1 MAEKAPEKKVSGM
14 LLLKG
19 VVAGLV
25 SIALV
30 VGGVCCALPRQSDVV
45 DQTRLYDYVYS
56 GTKSE
61 SVDFTTTNMSDDGI
75 LTFGTSELYISS
87 PLVNQC
93 PQKVFGESVSGVD
106 MTYVGEAFDQS
117 LWQAIAA
124 GAYAPSSKNRKVA
137 LMLSPQWFFK
147 GNGQQSKLSSKF
159 SYQLYKGFLEND
171 SISDDTKAYVRQRL
185 ETLGV
190 EGTQIAAANDDTFV
204 DAINDAAYQFSNDLR
219 IRSKIDAL
227 VKGSPKNS
235 QVRSAGEPTGEPD
248 WNALLSD
255 AQAQG
260 EQSCTNN
267 DFGIHDA
274 YWDKNSQYESE
285 QNQDF
290 VHADDEWADFQCFLK
305 VCKEA
310 GLEPL
315 VVILPMH
322 GSWYD
327 EMGVTSDTRAQFYD
341 QARSLCDEAGVAYA
355 DFSSC
360 EYEKYFLCDT
370 VHPGW
375 IGWVRIEHAVYDF
388 VNGQDNAFLGGAGF
402 GGVDGLKAAM
412 SADSNESDA
421 AIVNG
426 ASGDLNGASGDSD
439 GASYDS
445 GAGVEPSTPSDNA
458 ATGANSAV
466 QEGGAE

>member
-1 MAEKAPEKKVSGM
+1 MDRTKSKDERGTGISG
-14 LLLKG
+14 LTLLKG
-19 VVAGLV
+19 VVGGFLSLA
-25 SIALV
+25 V
-30 VGGVCCALPRQSDVV
+30 VVAAITCALPQQNAKADT
-45 DQTRLYDYVYS
+45 TRLYDYVYS
-56 GTKSE
+56 GVKSE
-61 SVDFTTTNMSDDGI
+61 SVDFTTANMSDDGI
-75 LTFGTSELYISS
+75 LTFGTSELYISM

-124 GAYAPSSKNRKVA
+124 GAYAPQAKSNKVV

-147 GNGQQSKLSSKF
+147 NNGQQSKFASKF
-159 SYQLYKGFLEND
+159 SYTLYKNFLNNAA
-171 SISDDTKAYVRQRL
+171 ISDDTKAYVRSRL
-185 ETLGV
+185 QQLGV
-190 EGTQIAAANDDTFV
+190 DETQIRAANDDTLI
-204 DAINDAAYQFSNDLR
+204 DAFNDAAYQFSNDLR
-219 IRSKIDAL
+219 IRSKLDAL
-227 VKGSPKNS
+227 VNGSPKKS
-235 QVRSAGEPTGEPD
+235 QTRTAAQYTGEPD
-248 WNALLSD
+248 WDSLLDD

-274 YWDKNSQYESE
+274 YWEKNSQYRSESG
-285 QNQDF
+285 QDF
-290 VHADDEWADFQCFLK
+290 THADDEWSDFECFLH

-322 GSWYD
+322 GQWYD
-327 EMGVTSDTRAQFYD
+327 QAGVTSDTRAQFYD
-341 QARSLCDEAGVAYA
+341 QARAMCDAQDVAYA

-388 VNGQDNAFLGGAGF
+388 VNNRDDEFLGGGAF
-402 GGVDGLKAAM
+402 GEAEGL
-412 SADSNESDA
+412 SSQSEEGNSDA
-421 AIVNG
+421 
-426 ASGDLNGASGDSD
+426 
-439 GASYDS
+439 
-445 GAGVEPSTPSDNA
+445 
-458 ATGANSAV
+458 
-466 QEGGAE
+466 

>member
-1 MAEKAPEKKVSGM
+1 M

-25 SIALV
+25 AIVLV
-30 VGGVCCALPRQSDVV
+30 AGGVCCALPRQSDVV

-124 GAYAPSSKNRKVA
+124 GAYAPSSKNRKVV

-147 GNGQQSKLSSKF
+147 GNGQQSKFSSKF

-171 SISDDTKAYVRQRL
+171 SISDDTKTYVRQRL
-185 ETLGV
+185 EALGV

-235 QVRSAGEPTGEPD
+235 QVRSAGEPTGEPNWD
-248 WNALLSD
+248 ALLSD

-267 DFGIHDA
+267 DYGIHDA
-274 YWDKNSQYESE
+274 YWDKNSQYKSE

-290 VHADDEWADFQCFLK
+290 VHADEEWADFQCFLK

-388 VNGQDNAFLGGAGF
+388 ANDQDNAFLGGAGF
-402 GGVDGLKAAM
+402 GGVDGLKAAI
-412 SADSNESDA
+412 SADSSENNA
-421 AIVNG
+421 AITNG
-426 ASGDLNGASGDSD
+426 SSGDSD
-439 GASYDS
+439 GASHNE
-445 GAGVEPSTPSDNA
+445 GAGAEPSTPSDNA
-458 ATGANSAV
+458 ATGANSVV
-466 QEGGAE
+466 QEGGVE

>member
-25 SIALV
+25 AIALV
-30 VGGVCCALPRQSDVV
+30 MGGVCCALPHQGDVA

-124 GAYAPSSKNRKVA
+124 GAYAPASKSRKVV

-147 GNGQQSKLSSKF
+147 GNGQQSKFSSKF

-171 SISDDTKAYVRQRL
+171 SISDETKAYVRQRL

-190 EGTQIAAANDDTFV
+190 DGTQIAAANDDTFV

-235 QVRSAGEPTGEPD
+235 PTRSAGEPTGEPD
-248 WNALLSD
+248 WDALLSD

-267 DFGIHDA
+267 DYGIHDA
-274 YWDKNSQYESE
+274 YWDKNSQYKSE

-290 VHADDEWADFQCFLK
+290 VHADDEWADFQCLLK

-322 GSWYD
+322 GGWYD
-327 EMGVTSDTRAQFYD
+327 EMGVTSDIRAQFYD

-402 GGVDGLKAAM
+402 GSVDGLKAAM
-412 SADSNESDA
+412 SADLSESDA
-421 AIVNG
+421 AIANG

-445 GAGVEPSTPSDNA
+445 GVGAEPSTPSDNA
-458 ATGANSAV
+458 ATDANSAV

>member
-1 MAEKAPEKKVSGM
+1 M
-14 LLLKG
+14 
-19 VVAGLV
+19 
-25 SIALV
+25 
-30 VGGVCCALPRQSDVV
+30 
-45 DQTRLYDYVYS
+45 
-56 GTKSE
+56 
-61 SVDFTTTNMSDDGI
+61 
-75 LTFGTSELYISS
+75 
-87 PLVNQC
+87 
-93 PQKVFGESVSGVD
+93 
-106 MTYVGEAFDQS
+106 GEAFDQS

-124 GAYAPSSKNRKVA
+124 GAYAPSSKNRKVV

-147 GNGQQSKLSSKF
+147 GNGQQSKFSSKF

-185 ETLGV
+185 EALGV

-204 DAINDAAYQFSNDLR
+204 DAINDATYQFSNDLR

-235 QVRSAGEPTGEPD
+235 QVRSAGESTGEPD
-248 WNALLSD
+248 WDVLLSD

-267 DFGIHDA
+267 DYGIHDA
-274 YWDKNSQYESE
+274 YWDKNSQYKSE

-290 VHADDEWADFQCFLK
+290 VHADEEWADFQCFLK

-341 QARSLCDEAGVAYA
+341 QACSLCDEAGVAYA

-388 VNGQDNAFLGGAGF
+388 ANGQDNAFLGGAGF
-402 GGVDGLKAAM
+402 GGVDGLKAAI
-412 SADSNESDA
+412 SADSSENNA
-421 AIVNG
+421 AIANG
-426 ASGDLNGASGDSD
+426 SSGDSD
-439 GASYDS
+439 GASHNE
-445 GAGVEPSTPSDNA
+445 GAGAEPSTPSDNA
-458 ATGANSAV
+458 ATGANSVV
-466 QEGGAE
+466 QEGGVE

>member
-1 MAEKAPEKKVSGM
+1 MAEMAPEKKVSGM

-25 SIALV
+25 AIAFV
-30 VGGVCCALPRQSDVV
+30 VGGVCCALPRQGDVA

-124 GAYAPSSKNRKVA
+124 GAYAPASKNRKVA

-147 GNGQQSKLSSKF
+147 GNGQQSKFSSKF

-171 SISDDTKAYVRQRL
+171 SISDETKAYVRQRL

-190 EGTQIAAANDDTFV
+190 DGTQIAAANDDAFV

-235 QVRSAGEPTGEPD
+235 QTRSAGEPTGEPD
-248 WNALLSD
+248 WDALLSD

-267 DFGIHDA
+267 DYGIHDA
-274 YWDKNSQYESE
+274 YWDKNSQYKSE

-322 GSWYD
+322 GGWYD
-327 EMGVTSDTRAQFYD
+327 EMGVTSDIRAQFYD

-388 VNGQDNAFLGGAGF
+388 VNGQDNAFLGGA
-402 GGVDGLKAAM
+402 
-412 SADSNESDA
+412 E
-421 AIVNG
+421 
-426 ASGDLNGASGDSD
+426 
-439 GASYDS
+439 
-445 GAGVEPSTPSDNA
+445 
-458 ATGANSAV
+458 
-466 QEGGAE
+466 

>member
-1 MAEKAPEKKVSGM
+1 MAEMAPEKKVSGM

-25 SIALV
+25 AIALV
-30 VGGVCCALPRQSDVV
+30 MGGVCCALPRQSDVA

-124 GAYAPSSKNRKVA
+124 GAYAPASKNRKVV

-147 GNGQQSKLSSKF
+147 GNGQQPKLSSKF

-171 SISDDTKAYVRQRL
+171 SIGDDTKAYVRQRL

-190 EGTQIAAANDDTFV
+190 DGTQIAAANDDTFV

-235 QVRSAGEPTGEPD
+235 PTRLAGEPTGEPD
-248 WNALLSD
+248 WDALLSD

-267 DFGIHDA
+267 DYGIHDA
-274 YWDKNSQYESE
+274 YWDKNSQYKSE

-305 VCKEA
+305 VCREA

-322 GSWYD
+322 GGWYD
-327 EMGVTSDTRAQFYD
+327 EMGVTSDIRAQFYD

-388 VNGQDNAFLGGAGF
+388 VNGQDNAFLGGA
-402 GGVDGLKAAM
+402 
-412 SADSNESDA
+412 E
-421 AIVNG
+421 
-426 ASGDLNGASGDSD
+426 
-439 GASYDS
+439 
-445 GAGVEPSTPSDNA
+445 
-458 ATGANSAV
+458 
-466 QEGGAE
+466 

>member
-1 MAEKAPEKKVSGM
+1 MAEMAPEKKVSGM

-25 SIALV
+25 AIAFV
-30 VGGVCCALPRQSDVV
+30 VGGVCCALPRQGDVA

-106 MTYVGEAFDQS
+106 LTYVGEAFDQS

-124 GAYAPSSKNRKVA
+124 GAYAPAAKNRKVV

-171 SISDDTKAYVRQRL
+171 SIGDDTKAYVRQRL

-190 EGTQIAAANDDTFV
+190 DGTQIAAANDDTFV

-235 QVRSAGEPTGEPD
+235 PTRSTGEPTGEPD
-248 WNALLSD
+248 WDALLSD

-267 DFGIHDA
+267 DYGIHDA
-274 YWDKNSQYESE
+274 YWNKNSQYKSE

-322 GSWYD
+322 GGWYD
-327 EMGVTSDTRAQFYD
+327 EMGVTSDIRAQFYD
-341 QARSLCDEAGVAYA
+341 QARSLCDDAGVAYA

-388 VNGQDNAFLGGAGF
+388 VNGQDNAFLGGA
-402 GGVDGLKAAM
+402 
-412 SADSNESDA
+412 E
-421 AIVNG
+421 
-426 ASGDLNGASGDSD
+426 
-439 GASYDS
+439 
-445 GAGVEPSTPSDNA
+445 
-458 ATGANSAV
+458 
-466 QEGGAE
+466 

>member
-1 MAEKAPEKKVSGM
+1 MAEMTPEKKVSGM
-14 LLLKG
+14 LLFKG

-25 SIALV
+25 ATALV
-30 VGGVCCALPRQSDVV
+30 VGGVCCALPRQGDVA

-124 GAYAPSSKNRKVA
+124 GAYAPASKNRKVV

-147 GNGQQSKLSSKF
+147 GNGQQSKFSSKF

-171 SISDDTKAYVRQRL
+171 SISDETKAYVRQRL

-190 EGTQIAAANDDTFV
+190 DGTQIAAANDDTFV

-235 QVRSAGEPTGEPD
+235 PTRSTGKPTGEPTGMRCFPMRRRK
-248 WNALLSD
+248 ASSRAPITITASMMLIGIKTLSTK
-255 AQAQG
+255 ASKIKI
-260 EQSCTNN
+260 SCM
-267 DFGIHDA
+267 
-274 YWDKNSQYESE
+274 
-285 QNQDF
+285 
-290 VHADDEWADFQCFLK
+290 
-305 VCKEA
+305 
-310 GLEPL
+310 
-315 VVILPMH
+315 PMMN
-322 GSWYD
+322 GPI
-327 EMGVTSDTRAQFYD
+327 
-341 QARSLCDEAGVAYA
+341 
-355 DFSSC
+355 FSAC
-360 EYEKYFLCDT
+360 
-370 VHPGW
+370 
-375 IGWVRIEHAVYDF
+375 
-388 VNGQDNAFLGGAGF
+388 
-402 GGVDGLKAAM
+402 
-412 SADSNESDA
+412 
-421 AIVNG
+421 
-426 ASGDLNGASGDSD
+426 
-439 GASYDS
+439 
-445 GAGVEPSTPSDNA
+445 
-458 ATGANSAV
+458 
-466 QEGGAE
+466 

>member
-25 SIALV
+25 AIALV
-30 VGGVCCALPRQSDVV
+30 VGGVCCALPRQGDVA

-124 GAYAPSSKNRKVA
+124 GAYAPAAKNRKAV

-147 GNGQQSKLSSKF
+147 GNGQQSKFSSKF

-171 SISDDTKAYVRQRL
+171 SISDETKAYVRQRL

-190 EGTQIAAANDDTFV
+190 DGTQIAAANDDTFV

-235 QVRSAGEPTGEPD
+235 QTRSAGEPTGEPD
-248 WNALLSD
+248 WDALLSD

-267 DFGIHDA
+267 DYGIHDA
-274 YWDKNSQYESE
+274 YWDKNSQYKSE

-305 VCKEA
+305 VCREA

-322 GSWYD
+322 GGWYD
-327 EMGVTSDTRAQFYD
+327 EMGVTSDIRAQFYD

-388 VNGQDNAFLGGAGF
+388 VNGQDNAFLGGA
-402 GGVDGLKAAM
+402 
-412 SADSNESDA
+412 E
-421 AIVNG
+421 
-426 ASGDLNGASGDSD
+426 
-439 GASYDS
+439 
-445 GAGVEPSTPSDNA
+445 
-458 ATGANSAV
+458 
-466 QEGGAE
+466 

>member
-1 MAEKAPEKKVSGM
+1 MAERTPEKKVSGM

-25 SIALV
+25 AIALV
-30 VGGVCCALPRQSDVV
+30 VCGVCCVLPRQSDVA

-124 GAYAPSSKNRKVA
+124 GAYASSSKNRKVV

-147 GNGQQSKLSSKF
+147 GDGQQSKFSSKF

-185 ETLGV
+185 EALGV
-190 EGTQIAAANDDTFV
+190 EETQIAAANDDTFV
-204 DAINDAAYQFSNDLR
+204 DAMNDVAYQFSNDLR

-235 QVRSAGEPTGEPD
+235 QVRSAGESTGEPD
-248 WNALLSD
+248 WDALLSD

-267 DFGIHDA
+267 DYGIHDA
-274 YWDKNSQYESE
+274 YWDKNSQYKSE

-290 VHADDEWADFQCFLK
+290 VHADEEWADFQCFLK

-341 QARSLCDEAGVAYA
+341 QARSLCDEAGIAYA

-388 VNGQDNAFLGGAGF
+388 ANGQDNAFLGGAGF
-402 GGVDGLKAAM
+402 GGVDGLKAAT
-412 SADSNESDA
+412 SADSSESDA
-421 AIVNG
+421 AI
-426 ASGDLNGASGDSD
+426 ANGASGDSD
-439 GASYDS
+439 GASHNE
-445 GAGVEPSTPSDNA
+445 GAGAEPSTPSDNA
-458 ATGANSAV
+458 AAGVNSAV

>member
-25 SIALV
+25 AIALV
-30 VGGVCCALPRQSDVV
+30 MGGVCCALPRQGDVA

-124 GAYAPSSKNRKVA
+124 GAYAPASKSRKVV

-147 GNGQQSKLSSKF
+147 GNGQQSKFSSKF

-171 SISDDTKAYVRQRL
+171 SISDETKAYVRQRL

-190 EGTQIAAANDDTFV
+190 DGTQIAAANDDTFV

-235 QVRSAGEPTGEPD
+235 PTRSAGEPTGEPD
-248 WNALLSD
+248 WDALLSD

-267 DFGIHDA
+267 DYGIHDA
-274 YWDKNSQYESE
+274 YWDKNSQYKSE

-290 VHADDEWADFQCFLK
+290 VHADDEWADFQCLLK

-322 GSWYD
+322 GGWYD
-327 EMGVTSDTRAQFYD
+327 EMGVTSDIRAQFYD

-388 VNGQDNAFLGGAGF
+388 VNGQDNAFLGGA
-402 GGVDGLKAAM
+402 
-412 SADSNESDA
+412 E
-421 AIVNG
+421 
-426 ASGDLNGASGDSD
+426 
-439 GASYDS
+439 
-445 GAGVEPSTPSDNA
+445 
-458 ATGANSAV
+458 
-466 QEGGAE
+466 

>member
-1 MAEKAPEKKVSGM
+1 MAEKAPEKKVLGM

-25 SIALV
+25 AIALV
-30 VGGVCCALPRQSDVV
+30 MGGVCCALPRQGDVA

-124 GAYAPSSKNRKVA
+124 GAYAPASKNRKVA

-147 GNGQQSKLSSKF
+147 GNGQQSKFSSKF
-159 SYQLYKGFLEND
+159 SYRLYKGFLEND
-171 SISDDTKAYVRQRL
+171 SIGDDTKAYVRQRL

-190 EGTQIAAANDDTFV
+190 DGTQIAAANDDTFV
-204 DAINDAAYQFSNDLR
+204 DAINDAVYQFSNDLR

-235 QVRSAGEPTGEPD
+235 LVRSAGEPTGEPD
-248 WNALLSD
+248 WDALLSD

-267 DFGIHDA
+267 DYGIHDA
-274 YWDKNSQYESE
+274 YWDKNSQYKSE

-305 VCKEA
+305 VCRET

-322 GSWYD
+322 GGWYD
-327 EMGVTSDTRAQFYD
+327 EMGVTSDIRAQFYN

-388 VNGQDNAFLGGAGF
+388 VNGQDNAFLGGA
-402 GGVDGLKAAM
+402 
-412 SADSNESDA
+412 E
-421 AIVNG
+421 
-426 ASGDLNGASGDSD
+426 
-439 GASYDS
+439 
-445 GAGVEPSTPSDNA
+445 
-458 ATGANSAV
+458 
-466 QEGGAE
+466 

>member
-1 MAEKAPEKKVSGM
+1 MVEKAPEKKVSGM

-25 SIALV
+25 AIALV
-30 VGGVCCALPRQSDVV
+30 MGGVCCALPRQGDVA

-124 GAYAPSSKNRKVA
+124 GAYAPASKSRKVV

-147 GNGQQSKLSSKF
+147 GNGQQSKFSSKF

-171 SISDDTKAYVRQRL
+171 SISDETKAYVRQRL

-190 EGTQIAAANDDTFV
+190 DGTQIAAANDDTFV

-235 QVRSAGEPTGEPD
+235 PTRSAGEPTGEPD
-248 WNALLSD
+248 WDALLSD

-267 DFGIHDA
+267 DYGIHDA
-274 YWDKNSQYESE
+274 YWDKNSQYKSE

-290 VHADDEWADFQCFLK
+290 VHADDEWADFQCLLK

-322 GSWYD
+322 GGWYD
-327 EMGVTSDTRAQFYD
+327 EMGVTSDIRAQFYD

-402 GGVDGLKAAM
+402 GNVDGLKAAM
-412 SADSNESDA
+412 SADSSESDA
-421 AIVNG
+421 AVANG

-439 GASYDS
+439 GALYDS
-445 GAGVEPSTPSDNA
+445 GVGAEPSTPSDNA
-458 ATGANSAV
+458 ATDANSAV

>member
-1 MAEKAPEKKVSGM
+1 MAEMAPEKKVSGM

-25 SIALV
+25 AIALV
-30 VGGVCCALPRQSDVV
+30 VGGVCCALPRQGDVA

-124 GAYAPSSKNRKVA
+124 GAYAPAAKNRKVV

-171 SISDDTKAYVRQRL
+171 SIGDDTKAYVRQRL
-185 ETLGV
+185 EMLGV
-190 EGTQIAAANDDTFV
+190 DGTQIAAANDDTFV

-235 QVRSAGEPTGEPD
+235 PTRSTGKPTGEPD
-248 WNALLSD
+248 WDALLSD

-267 DFGIHDA
+267 DYGIHDA
-274 YWDKNSQYESE
+274 YWDKNSQYKSE

-290 VHADDEWADFQCFLK
+290 VHADDEWADFQCLLK

-310 GLEPL
+310 GFEPL

-322 GSWYD
+322 GGWYD
-327 EMGVTSDTRAQFYD
+327 EMGVTSDIRAQFYD

-388 VNGQDNAFLGGAGF
+388 VNGQDNAFLGGA
-402 GGVDGLKAAM
+402 
-412 SADSNESDA
+412 E
-421 AIVNG
+421 
-426 ASGDLNGASGDSD
+426 
-439 GASYDS
+439 
-445 GAGVEPSTPSDNA
+445 
-458 ATGANSAV
+458 
-466 QEGGAE
+466 